1 MPDDDTNHLEMLC
14 AQFLPDFKAAQLRI
28 AIARNMLRANDGI
41 LLGDESALQRA
52 ALWLARHAVNA
63 RFDELK
69 REVGRHIKQ
78 RGSLLVEANH
88 FLLHRGLGLPEIAGE
103 YGVSACRKDR
113 AKSHRN
119 ADWSEN
125 TSKPTRNSAIAWIR
139 SRPISMRPTSACC
152 RSVEMPRRA
161 DATNRRNHSWPFPH
175 PRSPSPA
182 AAATGRRHFH
192 SRSAIAGSRGSAIS
206 PNAHAAVARWN
217 RGAPIH
223 WKCWLPGSDWR
234 SVGAG
239 GADRLKRYRR
249 HPR

>member
-1 MPDDDTNHLEMLC
+1 MADARGVAMPDDDTNHLEMLC

-78 RGSLLVEANH
+78 RGSLLVEANR

-125 TSKPTRNSAIAWIR
+125 TIEAHKKLRDCLDSI
-139 SRPISMRPTSACC
+139 
-152 RSVEMPRRA
+152 EA
-161 DATNRRNHSWPFPH
+161 DF
-175 PRSPSPA
+175 
-182 AAATGRRHFH
+182 
-192 SRSAIAGSRGSAIS
+192 
-206 PNAHAAVARWN
+206 HAAHQRLLQ
-217 RGAPIH
+217 I
-223 WKCWLPGSDWR
+223 
-234 SVGAG
+234 G
-239 GADRLKRYRR
+239 GDAASR
-249 HPR
+249 